1 MFQPCRC
8 GGEPGSWG
16 AEKWVSGIRWRE
28 SETLAVQLFGGASMQ
43 SDEIDPCTPV
53 LAGVGQACERL
64 GQPDYRRR
72 SPVDLAADAARAAL
86 ADTGAD
92 PAVLTAAIDTVAG
105 VRQFEIS
112 RPAARA
118 PLGRSANSPPSV
130 PRPLRP
136 PPPPPLPAT

>member
-8 GGEPGSWG
+8 RGEPGSWG

-28 SETLAVQLFGGASMQ
+28 SETLAVQLCGGASMRP
-43 SDEIDPCTPV
+43 DEIDPRTPV

-72 SPVDLAADAARAAL
+72 SPVDLAADAARLAL

-92 PAVLTAAIDTVAG
+92 PAVIAAAIDTVAG

-112 RPAARA
+112 KPAAPA
-118 PLGRSANSPPSV
+118 PLGRSDNPP
-130 PRPLRP
+130 R
-136 PPPPPLPAT
+136 AGAG